1 MNRGSV
7 LASTLLLLLVP
18 WLPLPAL
25 ASSSK
30 VRTLPISSSSI
41 SNSACIC
48 ISFFSLMIQEELIK
62 IYYLF
67 SCLIITLV
75 ISGLYCIHGWEE
87 TRWSLHGHR
96 ITPRRACICSWKVL
110 ALACGDH
117 SSCNLP
123 IWLWTVLTYSS
134 SSWNNGTVRRRPW
147 RP

>member
-25 ASSSK
+25 ASSK
-30 VRTLPISSSSI
+30 VTTYASYFKLQHQQFSMYMYFH
-41 SNSACIC
+41 
-48 ISFFSLMIQEELIK
+48 FFSLMIQEELIK

-75 ISGLYCIHGWEE
+75 ISGLYCIHGWEG
-87 TRWSLHGHR
+87 TRWSLQGHR

-117 SSCNLP
+117 WSCNLP
-123 IWLWTVLTYSS
+123 IWLWTVITYSQ
-134 SSWNNGTVRRRPW
+134 WNGTVRRRPW
-147 RP
+147 SP